1 MIDILGLS
9 LSQVLVSN
17 RLKIKEWNKLLGI
30 YVGGGKSV
38 LMFEVDPWENENRYE
53 RFL

>member
-1 MIDILGLS
+1 MLI
-9 LSQVLVSN
+9 SN
-17 RLKIKEWNKLLGI
+17 QLEIKERNKLLGI

-38 LMFEVDPWENENRYE
+38 LMFEVDPWENENQYE